1 MRITSKGQVTIP
13 QNIRV
18 KMGYLPNT
26 EVVFEVRETEVILKK
41 APPGGETRISSYLR
55 AVRGSA
61 DTGMSTDQIMELT
74 RDSGDDNG

>member
-13 QNIRV
+13 QSIRV

-26 EVVFEVRETEVILKK
+26 EVVFEVRENEVVLRK
-41 APPGGETRISSYLR
+41 APPGRETRISSYLR

-74 RDSGDDNG
+74 RESGDGDG